1 MTELDTSR
9 KSVASDGHV
18 VRDDSDIAAHTGVEA
33 VKATHKVYG
42 KYSRWCLFIGIGLA
56 SYIYSLDGQTM
67 YSYLTFA
74 ASALKDHS
82 LISTI
87 QTAQSI
93 IIACGKPVIA
103 KVADVSSRGFAY
115 VFVLVFYVVGY
126 IVIASAQNIQTVAG
140 GIVLYAVGYTGLQL
154 LTSIIIADITTLQW
168 RGFAVGMTSLP
179 FIINAFIGSNVS
191 TQVLEGAGWRWG
203 YGMFAV
209 LVPASLSPLIITLVW
224 AERKAKRLGLVPEK
238 PKASNSDKS
247 LLQQTLEVI
256 SQLDVVGLV
265 LIGTSVALILLP
277 LTLAENASGGWNNP
291 SMIAM
296 LVIGCILFPAIGPW
310 EFKFAKYPVV
320 PKRFIT
326 NFTVVGASLIGFF
339 DYACPSSCNLI
350 ISFYLTYVYLYSF
363 VIVVKPWPVYVSS
376 ECANLT
382 NFCRSLINA
391 TYFIQTQSV
400 GLTFFG
406 ILCGLAMRF
415 LHRYK
420 LLLVVGL
427 AIRLLGV
434 GLMIHSRGANGSDVE
449 IVWTQ
454 IIQSMGGGMSA
465 ITIQTAAQ
473 ASVSH
478 KDVATATAMV
488 LLLTE
493 IGGAIGNSVAGAI
506 WTNLMPGKL
515 LKYLPNISQDE
526 RDALYSSITTVTTY
540 ARGTEI
546 REGVI
551 SAYGDV
557 MKIMLIVATVMSV
570 IPLAISFFMP
580 DWHLGEKQNAV
591 DEEDLAGEVD
601 HDTAQSRA

>member
-1 MTELDTSR
+1 MSVKEEPDPSR
-9 KSVASDGHV
+9 KSVASDDYV
-18 VRDDSDIAAHTGVEA
+18 SRDNSSDIVAHTGVEA

-56 SYIYSLDGQTM
+56 SYIYSLDGQTT

-191 TQVLEGAGWRWG
+191 TRVLNGAGWRWG
-203 YGMFAV
+203 YGMFAI
-209 LVPASLSPLIITLVW
+209 LIPASLSPLIITLVW

-238 PKASNSDKS
+238 PKASKSNKS
-247 LLQQTLEVI
+247 LLQRTLEVM

-296 LVIGCILFPAIGPW
+296 LVIGCVLFPAVGPW
-310 EFKFAKYPVV
+310 EFKFAKYPVI
-320 PKRFIT
+320 PWRFIT
-326 NFTVVGASLIGFF
+326 NFTAVGACLIGFF
-339 DYACPSSCNLI
+339 DY

-363 VIVVKPWPVYVSS
+363 VIVVKPW
-376 ECANLT
+376 
-382 NFCRSLINA
+382 SLINA

-420 LLLVVGL
+420 LLLVAGL

-434 GLMIHSRGANGSDVE
+434 GLMIHSRGANASDVE

-454 IIQSMGGGMSA
+454 IIQSIGGGMAA

-478 KDVATATAMV
+478 KDVATVTAMV

-493 IGGAIGNSVAGAI
+493 IGGAIGNAVAGAI

-515 LKYLPNISQDE
+515 LKYLPNVSQDE
-526 RDALYSSITTVTTY
+526 RDALYASITTVASY

-546 REGVI
+546 REGAI

-570 IPLAISFFMP
+570 IPLVISLFMP

-601 HDTAQSRA
+601 HSNAAQNRA

>member
-9 KSVASDGHV
+9 KSVASDDHV
-18 VRDDSDIAAHTGVEA
+18 VRDDPDVAAHTGVEA

-56 SYIYSLDGQTM
+56 SYIYSLDGQTT

-179 FIINAFIGSNVS
+179 FIVNAFIGSNVS
-191 TQVLEGAGWRWG
+191 TQVLEHAGWRWG
-203 YGMFAV
+203 YGMFAI

-238 PKASNSDKS
+238 PKSDKS
-247 LLQQTLEVI
+247 LPQQTLEVI

-296 LVIGCILFPAIGPW
+296 LVIGCVLFPAVGPW

-339 DYACPSSCNLI
+339 DY

-363 VIVVKPWPVYVSS
+363 VIVVKPW
-376 ECANLT
+376 
-382 NFCRSLINA
+382 SLINA

-415 LHRYK
+415 MHRYK

-478 KDVATATAMV
+478 KDVATVTAMV

-546 REGVI
+546 REGAI

-570 IPLAISFFMP
+570 IPLVISFFMP
-580 DWHLGEKQNAV
+580 DWHLGAKQNAV
-591 DEEDLAGEVD
+591 DQEDLAGEVD
-601 HDTAQSRA
+601 HSTAQSRA

>member
-1 MTELDTSR
+1 MSKRDEPESSR
-9 KSVASDGHV
+9 KSVASDDRV
-18 VRDDSDIAAHTGVEA
+18 SRDNSSDVAAHTGVEA

-42 KYSRWCLFIGIGLA
+42 KYSRWCLFIGI
-56 SYIYSLDGQTM
+56 
-67 YSYLTFA
+67 
-74 ASALKDHS
+74 ASALKDHN

-115 VFVLVFYVVGY
+115 VFFVLNTELVGY

-191 TQVLEGAGWRWG
+191 TQILNGAGWRWG
-203 YGMFAV
+203 YGMFAI
-209 LVPASLSPLIITLVW
+209 LIPASLSPLIVTLVW
-224 AERKAKRLGLVPEK
+224 AERKAKRLGL
-238 PKASNSDKS
+238 SDES
-247 LLQQTLEVI
+247 LLQQTLEVM

-296 LVIGCILFPAIGPW
+296 PVIGCLLFPAVGPW
-310 EFKFAKYPVV
+310 EFKFAKYPVI
-320 PKRFIT
+320 PWR
-326 NFTVVGASLIGFF
+326 
-339 DYACPSSCNLI
+339 

-363 VIVVKPWPVYVSS
+363 VIVVKPW
-376 ECANLT
+376 
-382 NFCRSLINA
+382 SLVNA

-434 GLMIHSRGANGSDVE
+434 GLMIHSRGANASDVE

-454 IIQSMGGGMSA
+454 IIQSIGGSMAA

-478 KDVATATAMV
+478 KDVATVTAMV

-493 IGGAIGNSVAGAI
+493 IGGAIGNAVAGAI

-526 RDALYSSITTVTTY
+526 RDALYFSITTVASY

-546 REGVI
+546 REGAV

-570 IPLAISFFMP
+570 IPLIISLFMP

-601 HDTAQSRA
+601 HNAAQSRA

>member
-1 MTELDTSR
+1 MAELDTSR
-9 KSVASDGHV
+9 KSVASDDHV
-18 VRDDSDIAAHTGVEA
+18 AHDNSDIAAHTGVEA

-56 SYIYSLDGQTM
+56 SYIYSLDGQTT

-115 VFVLVFYVVGY
+115 AFVLVFYVVGY

-203 YGMFAV
+203 YGMFAI
-209 LVPASLSPLIITLVW
+209 LVPVSLSPLIITLIW

-238 PKASNSDKS
+238 PKSDKS

-277 LTLAENASGGWNNP
+277 LTLAENASGGWNNS

-296 LVIGCILFPAIGPW
+296 LVIGCVLFPAVGPW

-339 DYACPSSCNLI
+339 DY

-363 VIVVKPWPVYVSS
+363 VIVVKPW
-376 ECANLT
+376 
-382 NFCRSLINA
+382 SLINA

-406 ILCGLAMRF
+406 ILCGLGMRF

-434 GLMIHSRGANGSDVE
+434 GLMIYSRGANGSDVE

-478 KDVATATAMV
+478 KDVATVTAMV

-546 REGVI
+546 REGAI

-570 IPLAISFFMP
+570 IPLVISLFMP
-580 DWHLGEKQNAV
+580 EWHLGEKQNAV
-591 DEEDLAGEVD
+591 DDEDLAGEVD
-601 HDTAQSRA
+601 HNTAQSRA

>member
-1 MTELDTSR
+1 MSELDTSR
-9 KSVASDGHV
+9 KSVASDDRV
-18 VRDDSDIAAHTGVEA
+18 ARDNSPDSDVAAHTGVEA

-56 SYIYSLDGQTM
+56 SYIYSLDGQTT

-203 YGMFAV
+203 YGMFAI

-277 LTLAENASGGWNNP
+277 LTLAENASGGWNNS

-296 LVIGCILFPAIGPW
+296 LVIGCVLFPAVGPW
-310 EFKFAKYPVV
+310 EFKFAKYPVI
-320 PKRFIT
+320 PMRFIT

-339 DYACPSSCNLI
+339 DYACSSSRNLI

-363 VIVVKPWPVYVSS
+363 VIVVKPW
-376 ECANLT
+376 
-382 NFCRSLINA
+382 SLINA

-434 GLMIHSRGANGSDVE
+434 GLMIHSRGANASDVE

-478 KDVATATAMV
+478 KDVATVTAMV

-546 REGVI
+546 REGAI

-570 IPLAISFFMP
+570 IPLIISLFMP

-601 HDTAQSRA
+601 HNTAQSRA

>member
-1 MTELDTSR
+1 MLKKEELDTSR
-9 KSVASDGHV
+9 KSVTSEDRVSHDG
-18 VRDDSDIAAHTGVEA
+18 STDIAAHTGVEA

-56 SYIYSLDGQTM
+56 SYIYSLDSQTT
-67 YSYLTFA
+67 YSYLAFA

-87 QTAQSI
+87 QTAQAI
-93 IIACGKPVIA
+93 IVACGKPVIA

-140 GIVLYAVGYTGLQL
+140 GIILYAIGYTGLQL

-168 RGFAVGMTSLP
+168 RGFAVGMTSMP

-191 TQVLEGAGWRWG
+191 TQVLDGAGWRWG
-203 YGMFAV
+203 YGMFAILIPV
-209 LVPASLSPLIITLVW
+209 SLSPLIITLVW

-238 PKASNSDKS
+238 PKSDKS
-247 LLQQTLEVI
+247 FLEQTLEVI

-277 LTLAENASGGWNNP
+277 LTLAPSASGGWNNP

-296 LVIGCILFPAIGPW
+296 LVIGCVLFPAVGPW
-310 EFKFAKYPVV
+310 EFKFAKYPVI
-320 PKRFIT
+320 PLRFIT

-339 DYACPSSCNLI
+339 DY

-363 VIVVKPWPVYVSS
+363 VIVVKPW
-376 ECANLT
+376 
-382 NFCRSLINA
+382 SLINA

-478 KDVATATAMV
+478 KDVATVTAIV

-493 IGGAIGNSVAGAI
+493 IGGAIGDAVAGAI
-506 WTNLMPGKL
+506 WTNLMPRKL
-515 LKYLPNISQDE
+515 LKYLPDVSQEE
-526 RDALYSSITTVTTY
+526 RDALYSSITSVTAY

-570 IPLAISFFMP
+570 IPLAISLFMP

-601 HDTAQSRA
+601 HNDAAESRA

>member
-1 MTELDTSR
+1 MSELDTSR
-9 KSVASDGHV
+9 KSVASDDHV
-18 VRDDSDIAAHTGVEA
+18 TRDNSPDSDVAAHTGVEA

-56 SYIYSLDGQTM
+56 SYIYSLDGQTT

-203 YGMFAV
+203 YGMFAI

-247 LLQQTLEVI
+247 LLQRTLEVI

-296 LVIGCILFPAIGPW
+296 LVIGCVLFPAVGPW
-310 EFKFAKYPVV
+310 EFKFAKYPVI
-320 PKRFIT
+320 PMRFIT
-326 NFTVVGASLIGFF
+326 NFTV
-339 DYACPSSCNLI
+339 

-363 VIVVKPWPVYVSS
+363 VIVVKPW
-376 ECANLT
+376 
-382 NFCRSLINA
+382 SLINA

-434 GLMIHSRGANGSDVE
+434 GLMIHSRGANASDIE

-478 KDVATATAMV
+478 KDVATVTAMV

-546 REGVI
+546 REGAI

-570 IPLAISFFMP
+570 IPLIISLFMP

-601 HDTAQSRA
+601 HNTAQSRA

>member
-1 MTELDTSR
+1 MSELDTSR
-9 KSVASDGHV
+9 KSVASDDHV
-18 VRDDSDIAAHTGVEA
+18 ARDNSDIAAHTGVEA

-56 SYIYSLDGQTM
+56 SYIYSLDGQTT

-126 IVIASAQNIQTVAG
+126 IVIASAQSIQTVAG

-154 LTSIIIADITTLQW
+154 LTSIIMADITTLQW

-179 FIINAFIGSNVS
+179 FIVNAFIGSNVS

-203 YGMFAV
+203 YGMFAI

-238 PKASNSDKS
+238 PKSDKS
-247 LLQQTLEVI
+247 LLQHTLEVI

-296 LVIGCILFPAIGPW
+296 LVIGCVLFPAVGPW

-339 DYACPSSCNLI
+339 DY

-363 VIVVKPWPVYVSS
+363 VIVVKPW
-376 ECANLT
+376 
-382 NFCRSLINA
+382 SLINA

-478 KDVATATAMV
+478 KDVATVTAMV

-546 REGVI
+546 REGAI

-570 IPLAISFFMP
+570 VPLAISLFMP
-580 DWHLGEKQNAV
+580 DWYLGEKQNAV
-591 DEEDLAGEVD
+591 DAEDLAGEVD
-601 HDTAQSRA
+601 HNTAETAQSRA

>member
-1 MTELDTSR
+1 MSNRDEPDTSR
-9 KSVASDGHV
+9 KSVASDDHV
-18 VRDDSDIAAHTGVEA
+18 ARDDIAAHTGVEA

-56 SYIYSLDGQTM
+56 SYIYSLDGQTT

-203 YGMFAV
+203 YGMFAI

-238 PKASNSDKS
+238 PKSDKS

-296 LVIGCILFPAIGPW
+296 LVIGCVLFPAVGPW

-320 PKRFIT
+320 PRRFIT

-339 DYACPSSCNLI
+339 DY

-363 VIVVKPWPVYVSS
+363 VIVVKPW
-376 ECANLT
+376 
-382 NFCRSLINA
+382 SLINA

-478 KDVATATAMV
+478 KDVATVTAMV

-546 REGVI
+546 REGAI

-570 IPLAISFFMP
+570 IPLIISLFMP
-580 DWHLGEKQNAV
+580 DWHLGDKQNAV
-591 DEEDLAGEVD
+591 DEEDLAGGVD
-601 HDTAQSRA
+601 YSSTAQSRA

>member
-1 MTELDTSR
+1 MSNRDEPDTSR
-9 KSVASDGHV
+9 KSVASDDHV
-18 VRDDSDIAAHTGVEA
+18 ARDDIAAHTGVEA

-42 KYSRWCLFIGIGLA
+42 KYSRWCLLIGIGLA
-56 SYIYSLDGQTM
+56 SYIYSLDGQTT

-140 GIVLYAVGYTGLQL
+140 GIVLYAVTRSGYTGLQL

-203 YGMFAV
+203 YGMFAI

-247 LLQQTLEVI
+247 LVQQILEVI

-296 LVIGCILFPAIGPW
+296 LVIGCVLFPAVGPW

-320 PKRFIT
+320 PRRFIT

-339 DYACPSSCNLI
+339 DYACPSSCNSTIRLLSVQ

-363 VIVVKPWPVYVSS
+363 VIVVKPW
-376 ECANLT
+376 
-382 NFCRSLINA
+382 SLINA

-420 LLLVVGL
+420 LLLMVGL

-478 KDVATATAMV
+478 KDVATVTAMV

-493 IGGAIGNSVAGAI
+493 IGGAIGNSLAGAI

-515 LKYLPNISQDE
+515 LKYLPNIPQDE

-546 REGVI
+546 REGAI

-570 IPLAISFFMP
+570 IPLIISLFMP

-601 HDTAQSRA
+601 HNTAQSRA

>member
-9 KSVASDGHV
+9 KSGASDDHV
-18 VRDDSDIAAHTGVEA
+18 VRDDSDVGAHTGVEA

-56 SYIYSLDGQTM
+56 SYIYSLDGQTT

-179 FIINAFIGSNVS
+179 FIVNAFIGSNVS
-191 TQVLEGAGWRWG
+191 TQVLEHAGWRWG
-203 YGMFAV
+203 YGMFAI

-238 PKASNSDKS
+238 LKSDKS
-247 LLQQTLEVI
+247 LPQQTLEVI

-277 LTLAENASGGWNNP
+277 LTLAENASRGWNNP

-296 LVIGCILFPAIGPW
+296 LVISCVLFPAVGPW

-339 DYACPSSCNLI
+339 DY

-363 VIVVKPWPVYVSS
+363 VIVVKPW
-376 ECANLT
+376 
-382 NFCRSLINA
+382 SLINA

-415 LHRYK
+415 MHRYK

-478 KDVATATAMV
+478 KDVATVTAMV

-546 REGVI
+546 REGAI

-570 IPLAISFFMP
+570 IPLVISFFMP
-580 DWHLGEKQNAV
+580 DWHLGAKQNAV
-591 DEEDLAGEVD
+591 DQEDLAGEVD
-601 HDTAQSRA
+601 HSTAQSRA